1 MRRCSYRRMTKPSK
15 KYYNIEDDLRD
26 YPDCW
31 LYVVYSKRGPGKTY
45 SFLNMVTRDN
55 IEFLYMKRTQ
65 IDIKLLCKEKYNP
78 FKPINRDRGT
88 NYRCVLEDPD
98 EGIAKIVD
106 GNNGDETIGACGAMS
121 AVHKYKGFDLSE
133 VEYICFDEFI
143 PQLSE
148 RVNRKEGELLLDLYM
163 TVNRDREERGRE
175 PLKLILFA
183 NATELYCP
191 ITDTL
196 QLVDVLAELNASGE
210 EFRYLKDREIF
221 IRHVLYSPSANEN
234 TRIFK
239 GMAGTQW
246 ADMAFGGTFAYNDFT
261 KVKKVPMKG
270 MVCYLEVIYQRKS
283 YYIYQHRDNGLYY
296 MCRSKGKVDETYDME
311 IESDQR
317 RFWQSWGI
325 LLRQEV
331 TDGNMMFSDYS
342 AYNLI
347 YNFTKIYKF

>member
-1 MRRCSYRRMTKPSK
+1 MRRCSYRRMTKQS
-15 KYYNIEDDLRD
+15 KYYSIEDDILA
-26 YPDCW
+26 YPDAW
-31 LYVVYSKRGPGKTY
+31 LYVAYSARGSGKTY
-45 SFLNMVTRDN
+45 GFLKMCTRLG
-55 IEFLYMKRTQ
+55 IKFLYLKRTQ
-65 IDIKLLCKEKYNP
+65 IDIDLITMDDFSP
-78 FKPINRDRGT
+78 FKPLNRDMGT
-88 NYRCVLEDPD
+88 DYRIVKLYD
-98 EGIAKIVD
+98 GISKVVD
-106 GNNGDETIGACGAMS
+106 GEDETPVGYCLAMS
-121 AVHKYKGFDLSE
+121 AVHKYKGFDLSD
-133 VEYICFDEFI
+133 VDVMCLDEFI
-143 PQLSE
+143 PQLTE
-148 RVNRKEGELLLDLYM
+148 RVNRKEGNLLMDLYM
-163 TVNRDREERGRE
+163 TVNRDRETRGRP

-196 QLVDVLAELNASGE
+196 QLVDDLSLLNASEDEYTYIG
-210 EFRYLKDREIF
+210 DRMIMLHK
-221 IRHVLYSPSANEN
+221 IPYSEGASTDTAV
-234 TRIFK
+234 FA

-246 ADMAFGGTFAYNDFT
+246 ADMAFGGVFAYNDFT